1 MDSFCIFAK
10 YCLPIMCDWRK
21 GWYKKHN
28 CSIPVRTATS
38 IQKKRANI
46 ITLEWAHY
54 AQTSTYVVMGC
65 SRPGQEY
72 GGVCAFF
79 FTQLVSADSPIE
91 EVVLSNSYKPIKL

>member
-1 MDSFCIFAK
+1 
-10 YCLPIMCDWRK
+10 MCDWQK

-54 AQTSTYVVMGC
+54 AQTSTYVIMGC
-65 SRPGQEY
+65 RRPEREY

-91 EVVLSNSYKPIKL
+91 EEVLT